1 MVSKKLLIQHGD
13 LDSSPEQFSSKILIE
28 KLIVVEKLEKG
39 IKNGSNKVSNNLALS
54 FCFLIML
61 LVI

>member
-28 KLIVVEKLEKG
+28 KLIVVEKLEKR
-39 IKNGSNKVSNNLALS
+39 IQK
-54 FCFLIML
+54 
-61 LVI
+61 